1 MLILSRR
8 PSETLR
14 FPQLGIAVT
23 VVSVKGSRVQVGIE
37 APPEIRVIRH
47 ELEDRLTEATDRL
60 EIKPNVNLAATEKKT
75 IDQSTHSFRNQ
86 LNKATLGLH
95 LAQKQLAAGLF
106 ESADKTLTIA
116 LTKLAELE
124 STAKPVT
131 TAANALGSNAL
142 GSNAMAPAQP
152 SIETKRSSSKGAD
165 SKGIHVLLV
174 EDDLNEQALLKS
186 LLEMEGYRVHTA
198 CNGHEA
204 LTCLNRIA
212 PKFILLDMMMPE
224 CDGRETLN
232 RIREIPAFEHLP
244 IFAVSGS
251 SPASVGLSIGSDGVE
266 DWFPKPLNASR
277 LLQHM
282 RDKVACLSS

>member
-14 FPQLGIAVT
+14 FPQLGISVT
-23 VVSVKGSRVQVGIE
+23 VISVKGSRVQVGID

-47 ELEDRLTEATDRL
+47 ELQDSPNEAGDRLRGNSGAEPADAQT
-60 EIKPNVNLAATEKKT
+60 K
-75 IDQSTHSFRNQ
+75 QSNHQFRNQ

-106 ESADKTLTIA
+106 ESADKTLTQAIA
-116 LTKLAELE
+116 RLAELE
-124 STAKPVT
+124 STAKLARTPATTSDAIAAPTDLQRT
-131 TAANALGSNAL
+131 TANARHASTTH
-142 GSNAMAPAQP
+142 
-152 SIETKRSSSKGAD
+152 ESKD
-165 SKGIHVLLV
+165 VHVLLV

-186 LLEMEGYRVHTA
+186 LLEMEGYQVHTA
-198 CNGHEA
+198 SNGLEA
-204 LTCLNRIA
+204 IMCLNRVS
-212 PKFILLDMMMPE
+212 PKFVLLDMMMPQ
-224 CDGRETLN
+224 CDGRETVN

-251 SPASVGLSIGSDGVE
+251 SPASVGLAIGNDGVE
-266 DWFPKPLNASR
+266 DWFPKPLNAPR